1 MVTKTS
7 ITDCRVG
14 QADITALTRV
24 LIVDDMATSREL
36 VKAALA
42 SRQYEMT
49 EAASGKEALELIS
62 NKPFDLV
69 LLDLEMSDMNGIEVI
84 RQLRKRHTPI
94 QLPII
99 MLTSSESGDDI
110 VTALET
116 GANDY
121 VVKGDETWISTYQ
134 NQT

>member
-1 MVTKTS
+1 MYEGSNNSAPILV
-7 ITDCRVG
+7 I
-14 QADITALTRV
+14 
-24 LIVDDMATSREL
+24 DDMATSREL

-69 LLDLEMSDMNGIEVI
+69 LLDLEMSDMNGIDVL
-84 RQLRKRHTPI
+84 RQLRKQHTPI

>member
-1 MVTKTS
+1 MMTKTS

-49 EAASGKEALELIS
+49 EEEALELIS

>member
-69 LLDLEMSDMNGIEVI
+69 LLDLEMPNIDGIEVI

-99 MLTSSESGDDI
+99 MLTPS
-110 VTALET
+110 V
-116 GANDY
+116 
-121 VVKGDETWISTYQ
+121 
-134 NQT
+134 